1 MHFNRRSACRIQFI
15 AWTVITLVA
24 ATSCRAQSGTPLQR
38 FFERLAAT
46 NGSPLPS
53 HAELLGVTDQIASM
67 PSESLAA
74 ALPAVIT
81 ALSNPND
88 MVKLYAVSALL
99 VVSRRTDGGKLLVPH
114 LESITNLFDESD
126 QRLQSAPALLFM
138 NLLPS
143 PPPQAVP
150 LLVRFVRRTDREPL
164 AQVRAIFTLIATA
177 PSSNEVVACITDFL
191 HRTRSV
197 QTQVDVLNALG
208 NPRVSD
214 ERLLDAISQA
224 LGSPDEQVRRTAI
237 EVIGRIGP
245 SAVRKSKN
253 RLEAVAADNSE
264 TSNVRAAAVKV
275 LKEIR

>member
-1 MHFNRRSACRIQFI
+1 
-15 AWTVITLVA
+15 
-24 ATSCRAQSGTPLQR
+24 
-38 FFERLAAT
+38 
-46 NGSPLPS
+46 
-53 HAELLGVTDQIASM
+53 
-67 PSESLAA
+67 
-74 ALPAVIT
+74 
-81 ALSNPND
+81 
-88 MVKLYAVSALL
+88 
-99 VVSRRTDGGKLLVPH
+99 
-114 LESITNLFDESD
+114 
-126 QRLQSAPALLFM
+126 
-138 NLLPS
+138 LPS